1 MFMKLKKEQW
11 YIIAAFCLISFGGF
25 VGHVITLQEYD
36 CITLQEYD
44 CSGIGGFVYQ
54 EIEWAEQTYNIVSDC
69 QNLDGMDVPVLYYD
83 DDVNQFYCIE
93 KYDCDEGGCRYK
105 DRYLSPIIQK

>member
-11 YIIAAFCLISFGGF
+11 YIIAAFCLISF
-25 VGHVITLQEYD
+25 
-36 CITLQEYD
+36 
-44 CSGIGGFVYQ
+44 GGFVYQ

-93 KYDCDEGGCRYK
+93 KYDCDEVGCRYK